1 MAKATDQFR
10 TRAAAEAVDATT
22 VTDGDASLD
31 AELLRQAG
39 TTSALERRL
48 RRLAFDLHDG
58 ALQELA
64 SLAIELDSARRQ
76 ILPVVDGEY
85 RERVAGRLDDF
96 HARLLALDDSLRRLV
111 NGING
116 GSEPIEALDTRVAR
130 AVAELRDETGI
141 EAELEITGS
150 FADLTDSRR
159 IAISQIVC
167 EALSNIRQHSAA
179 EHVRVVVVEHEGR
192 VEVSVE
198 DDGEGFDLDDALVSA
213 TGRRRFGIVG
223 MVERVRLLGSD
234 LLVDTARGE
243 GTRISFVLDPWD
255 AGTPGGRV
263 HTDIAS

>member
-1 MAKATDQFR
+1 M
-10 TRAAAEAVDATT
+10 RAAADGVDVGAE
-22 VTDGDASLD
+22 TDAGGPLD
-31 AELLRQAG
+31 AELVRQAG
-39 TTSALERRL
+39 TASALERRL

-76 ILPVVDGEY
+76 ILPVVDREY

-96 HARLLALDDSLRRLV
+96 NARLLALDDSLRRLV
-111 NGING
+111 TAING
-116 GSEPIEALDTRVAR
+116 GAEPMEALDTRIAR
-130 AVAELRDETGI
+130 AVAALRDDTGI

-159 IAISQIVC
+159 IAIFQIVS
-167 EALSNIRQHSAA
+167 EALSNIRQHSSA

-198 DDGEGFDLDDALVSA
+198 DDGEGFDLDEALLA
-213 TGRRRFGIVG
+213 APGRRRFGIIG

-234 LLVDTARGE
+234 LAVDTAPGE

-255 AGTPGGRV
+255 ARDAGVTL
-263 HTDIAS
+263 HTDIVS